1 MTPNA
6 PDFDADLPEYAELYD
21 DDAGLE
27 EDIEVETAEEID
39 LLVRRVHAARG
50 VGA

>member
-6 PDFDADLPEYAELYD
+6 PDFDADFPEYAELYD
-21 DDAGLE
+21 EAELE
-27 EDIEVETAEEID
+27 EDMEVETAEEID